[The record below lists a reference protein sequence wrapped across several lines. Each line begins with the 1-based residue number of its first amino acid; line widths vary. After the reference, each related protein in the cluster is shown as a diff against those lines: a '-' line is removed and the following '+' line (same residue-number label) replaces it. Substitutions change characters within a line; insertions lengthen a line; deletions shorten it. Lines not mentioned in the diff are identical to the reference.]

1 MTVNIYDFPDRS
13 NIEKEAGKW
22 LIRLDG
28 DTQLTTDEINQLR
41 DWLNR
46 SPLHRKE
53 LSNLLNFYDK
63 MNVLTELSVPHG
75 NPLSDKSKPSAATPK
90 GSSNFGILFGQK
102 AFGLAMAV
110 LAVSVVILL
119 ILSNQQASN
128 LNHSGLYA
136 TAIGEQTSVELPDGS
151 VMQLNTNSQVN
162 VKYDPGA
169 RNIKLIHGEAYF
181 KVLLDPQRPFS
192 VYAGKGRVEAIGTE
206 FSVRLI
212 ENDID
217 VTVAEGR
224 VMLVALEEPP
234 GTEIMPEPVDAIPE
248 NYNET
253 TLGILDAG
261 QSTTIRAIITSA
273 ENSPEKSIE
282 LVQEMDEE
290 EVYQRLSWRDG
301 LLIFYG
307 DPLEDVIREISRYS
321 PVTIEILDPRL
332 KTIRIG
338 GQFRVGDV
346 EAMLASLETNFK
358 IRIIRLRNNHIQIA
372 AVEE

>member
-1 MTVNIYDFPDRS
+1 MTENIYDFPDRS
-13 NIEKEAGKW
+13 IIKEEAAKW

-28 DTQLTTDEINQLR
+28 DTQLTTDEIIQLR

-46 SPLHRKE
+46 SPSHREE
-53 LSNLLNFYDK
+53 LGNLLNFYNQ
-63 MNVLTELSVPHG
+63 MNVLTELSVPIG
-75 NPLSDKSKPSAATPK
+75 SPLSGRSKPSAAPPE
-90 GSSNFGILFGQK
+90 GSGNFGILFGK
-102 AFGLAMAV
+102 RTFGLAMAV

-119 ILSNQQASN
+119 FLSNQQDSN
-128 LNHSGLYA
+128 LSHSGLYV
-136 TAIGEQTSVELPDGS
+136 TSIGEQTSVELADGS
-151 VMQLNTNSQVN
+151 VVQLNTNSQVN
-162 VKYDPGA
+162 VKYDQRT
-169 RNIKLIHGEAYF
+169 RNVKLLHGEAYF
-181 KVLLDPQRPFS
+181 KVSPDTQRPFS

-224 VMLVALEEPP
+224 VMLVALEEPA
-234 GTEIMPEPVDAIPE
+234 GNEIMPEAVDAIPE
-248 NYNET
+248 NYSET

-261 QSTTIRAIITSA
+261 QSTTIRAIITSG
-273 ENSPEKSIE
+273 ENAPEKSIE

-301 LLIFYG
+301 LLIFSG

-321 PVTIEILDPRL
+321 PVTIEILDPKL

>member
-1 MTVNIYDFPDRS
+1 MTENIYDFPDRS
-13 NIEKEAGKW
+13 IIKEKASTW

-28 DTQLTTDEINQLR
+28 DTQLTADEISQLR

-46 SPLHRKE
+46 SPLHREE
-53 LSNLLNFYDK
+53 LGNLLNFYNK
-63 MNVLTELSVPHG
+63 MNVLTELSVPIG
-75 NPLSDKSKPSAATPK
+75 NPLSDRSKPSAVPPE
-90 GSSNFGILFGQK
+90 GSTNFGLLFGK
-102 AFGLAMAV
+102 RTFRFAMAV
-110 LAVSVVILL
+110 LAVSVVVLL
-119 ILSNQQASN
+119 FLSNQQDAN
-128 LNHSGLYA
+128 LSHSGLYA
-136 TAIGEQTSVELPDGS
+136 TAIGEQTSVELADGS

-162 VKYDPGA
+162 VKYDQGA
-169 RNIKLIHGEAYF
+169 RNVKLLHGEAYF
-181 KVLLDPQRPFS
+181 KVSRDPQRPFS
-192 VYAGKGRVEAIGTE
+192 VYAGKGRIEAIGTE

-224 VMLVALEEPP
+224 VMLVALAEPA
-234 GTEIMPEPVDAIPE
+234 GNEILPEAVDAIPE
-248 NYNET
+248 NYSET

-261 QSTTIRAIITSA
+261 QSTTIRAIITSDESA
-273 ENSPEKSIE
+273 PEKSVE

-301 LLIFYG
+301 LLIFSG

-321 PVTIEILDPRL
+321 AVTIEILDPKL

>member
-1 MTVNIYDFPDRS
+1 MTENIYDFPDRS

-41 DWLNR
+41 DWLDR
-46 SPLHRKE
+46 SPLHREE
-53 LSNLLNFYDK
+53 LSNLLNFYNK
-63 MNVLTELSVPHG
+63 MNVLTELSVPIG
-75 NPLSDKSKPSAATPK
+75 NPLSEKSKPTAALPK
-90 GSSNFGILFGQK
+90 ENSNFGIVFGQK
-102 AFGLAMAV
+102 ALGLATAV
-110 LAVSVVILL
+110 VAVSVVVLL
-119 ILSNQQASN
+119 FLSNQQGPDLS
-128 LNHSGLYA
+128 HSGMYA

-162 VKYDPGA
+162 VKYDQGA

-181 KVLLDPQRPFS
+181 KVSRDPQRPFS

-224 VMLVALEEPP
+224 VMLVALEEPA
-234 GTEIMPEPVDAIPE
+234 GNQIMPEAVDAIPE
-248 NYNET
+248 NYSET

-261 QSTTIRAIITSA
+261 QSTTIRAIITSEESA
-273 ENSPEKSIE
+273 RKKSIE

-301 LLIFYG
+301 LLIFSG

-321 PVTIEILDPRL
+321 PVTIEILDPKL

-358 IRIIRLRNNHIQIA
+358 IRIIRLRNNYIQIA

>member
-1 MTVNIYDFPDRS
+1 MTENIYDFPDLS
-13 NIEKEAGKW
+13 NIEEEAGKW

-46 SPLHRKE
+46 SPLHREE
-53 LSNLLNFYDK
+53 LSNLLNFYNK
-63 MNVLTELSVPHG
+63 MNVLTELSVPIG
-75 NPLSDKSKPSAATPK
+75 NPLSDKPKPSAVPPK
-90 GSSNFGILFGQK
+90 GSSRFGTLFGQK
-102 AFGLAMAV
+102 ALGLAMAV

-119 ILSNQQASN
+119 FLSNQHDSN
-128 LNHSGLYA
+128 LSHSGLYA

-162 VKYDPGA
+162 VKYDQGA
-169 RNIKLIHGEAYF
+169 RNIKLIRGEAYF
-181 KVLLDPQRPFS
+181 KVSRDPQRPFS

-206 FSVRLI
+206 FSVRLF
-212 ENDID
+212 ENNID

-224 VMLVALEEPP
+224 VMLVALEEPA
-234 GTEIMPEPVDAIPE
+234 GNEIMPEAVDAIPE

-261 QSTTIRAIITSA
+261 QSTTIRAVITSEDNA
-273 ENSPEKSIE
+273 PEKSIE

-301 LLIFYG
+301 LLIFSG
-307 DPLEDVIREISRYS
+307 DPLEEVIREISRYS

-358 IRIIRLRNNHIQIA
+358 IRIIRLRQNHIQIA
-372 AVEE
+372 TVEE

>member
-1 MTVNIYDFPDRS
+1 MTENIYDFPDRN
-13 NIEKEAGKW
+13 NIAEEAGKW
-22 LIRLDG
+22 LVRLDG
-28 DTQLTTDEINQLR
+28 DTQLTKDEINQLR

-46 SPLHRKE
+46 SPLHRE
-53 LSNLLNFYDK
+53 QLGNLLIFYNK
-63 MNVLTELSVPHG
+63 MNVLTELSVPMG
-75 NPLSDKSKPSAATPK
+75 NPLSDKSKPSAVPPK
-90 GSSNFGILFGQK
+90 GSSRFGTLFGQK
-102 AFGLAMAV
+102 ALGLVMAV

-119 ILSNQQASN
+119 FLSNQHDSN
-128 LNHSGLYA
+128 LRHSGLYA

-162 VKYDPGA
+162 VKYDHGA
-169 RNIKLIHGEAYF
+169 RNIKLIRGEAYF
-181 KVLLDPQRPFS
+181 KVSRDPQRPFS
-192 VYAGKGRVEAIGTE
+192 VYAGKGRLEAIGTE

-212 ENDID
+212 ENNID

-224 VMLVALEEPP
+224 VMLVALEEPA
-234 GTEIMPEPVDAIPE
+234 GNEIMPEAVDAIPE

-261 QSTTIRAIITSA
+261 QSTTIRAVITSEDNA
-273 ENSPEKSIE
+273 PEKSIE

-301 LLIFYG
+301 LLIFHG

-321 PVTIEILDPRL
+321 RVTIEILDPGL

-358 IRIIRLRNNHIQIA
+358 VRIIRLRNNHIQIA